1 MFWEKLKVMEA
12 TCLMLPPKN
21 RAKNKP
27 GLNAIPNK
35 TVSWAAVGEVEW
47 RLFLSRL
54 DLKGWL
60 NPQGDEDTWKQ
71 HRQRERFRQTM
82 IGRGGGSSESGARDS
97 EQQDMTLLKF
107 RTEGKVKTEEYLRTN
122 KVLKQHL
129 SNLGD
134 QYQQVR
140 ALTDDIKAGF

>member
-1 MFWEKLKVMEA
+1 M
-12 TCLMLPPKN
+12 
-21 RAKNKP
+21 
-27 GLNAIPNK
+27 
-35 TVSWAAVGEVEW
+35 GEVEW

-60 NPQGDEDTWKQ
+60 NPQGDDDTWKQ
-71 HRQRERFRQTM
+71 HWQREKFRQTM
-82 IGRGGGSSESGARDS
+82 IGGRGGNSGSESARHS
-97 EQQDMTLLKF
+97 DMTLLKF

-129 SNLGD
+129 SHLGQ

-140 ALTDDIKAGF
+140 AVILSGVV

>member
-1 MFWEKLKVMEA
+1 MEA

-60 NPQGDEDTWKQ
+60 NPQGDDDTWKQ
-71 HRQRERFRQTM
+71 HWQREKFRQTM
-82 IGRGGGSSESGARDS
+82 IGGRGGNSGSESARGS
-97 EQQDMTLLKF
+97 DMTLLKF

-129 SNLGD
+129 SHLGQ

-140 ALTDDIKAGF
+140 AVILSGVV

>member
-1 MFWEKLKVMEA
+1 
-12 TCLMLPPKN
+12 
-21 RAKNKP
+21 
-27 GLNAIPNK
+27 
-35 TVSWAAVGEVEW
+35 
-47 RLFLSRL
+47 
-54 DLKGWL
+54 
-60 NPQGDEDTWKQ
+60 
-71 HRQRERFRQTM
+71 M

-129 SNLGD
+129 SHLGH

-140 ALTDDIKAGF
+140 ALIDDIKAGFKSLDLARKL